1 MTENALKTP
10 TVGKTVNRLR
20 KQKQLTLDQLARQC
34 GMSKSMLSQ
43 IERNE
48 TNPTLAIV
56 WRLAEA
62 LGQSIDDLVR
72 GEESPGSL
80 QVIPENSIPVLHD
93 PDGNY
98 TLKILGPADLVN
110 QIEWYEL
117 TLNPGASLI
126 SDSHERRTM
135 EHLTILEGEVEI
147 EAGEEKVVAKTGETA
162 RYGADCPH
170 NIHNRQDSPAR
181 LLMMMIL
188 GGS

>member
-1 MTENALKTP
+1 MSDNALKTP

-93 PDGNY
+93 PKGNY

-110 QIEWYEL
+110 KIEWYEL
-117 TLNPGASLI
+117 SLNPGASLI
-126 SDSHERRTM
+126 SEPHERRTM

-147 EAGEEKVVAKTGETA
+147 EAGDESAVAKAGETA

-170 NIHNRQDSPAR
+170 SIHNRQDHPAR
-181 LLMMMIL
+181 LLMMMML
-188 GGS
+188 GGN

>member
-1 MTENALKTP
+1 MNKIALKTP
-10 TVGKTVNRLR
+10 TVGKTINRLR
-20 KQKQLTLDQLARQC
+20 KQKQLTLDQLASQC

-72 GEESPGSL
+72 GEENPGSL
-80 QVIPENSIPVLHD
+80 QVVPANSIPVLHD

-117 TLNPGASLI
+117 TINPGASLM
-126 SDSHERRTM
+126 SEPHERRTM

-147 EAGEEKVVAKTGETA
+147 EAGDEKDTAKAGETV
-162 RYGADCPH
+162 RYGSDRPH
-170 NIHNRQDSPAR
+170 AIHNHTDKEAR
-181 LLMMMIL
+181 LIMVMLL
-188 GGS
+188 GGA